1 MASHIIQVER
11 WNETGWAF
19 LRVRDGDAPEMNVIR
34 CIDYNIF
41 RDTPIPAEYRIRAG
55 ALTTLLFGFS
65 KRTVLQV
72 EIRWFDVVGV
82 WVADALVD
90 AGDQTMYRRGTAVNP
105 VDALV
110 DLAFDVQMLD

>member
-1 MASHIIQVER
+1 MVSHIIQVER

-19 LRVRDGDAPEMNVIR
+19 LRVRDGDAPETNVIR

-65 KRTVLQV
+65 ERTVLRI
-72 EIRWFDVVGV
+72 EIRRFDGVGV
-82 WVADALVD
+82 WVADALID
-90 AGDQTMYRRGTAVNP
+90 DGDQTVYRRGTAANP
-105 VDALV
+105 VEALV
-110 DLAFDVQMLD
+110 ALSVDVQEY

>member
-1 MASHIIQVER
+1 MASHIIQAER
-11 WNETGWAF
+11 WDETGWAF
-19 LRVRDGDAPEMNVIR
+19 LRVRDGDAPETNVIR

-55 ALTTLLFGFS
+55 ALVALLFGYS
-65 KRTVLQV
+65 QQKVLTV
-72 EIRWFDVVGV
+72 EIRWFDGVGV
-82 WVADALVD
+82 WVADALIDDGYQIV
-90 AGDQTMYRRGTAVNP
+90 YRRGTAVNP

>member
-1 MASHIIQVER
+1 MVSHITQVER

-19 LRVRDGDAPEMNVIR
+19 LRVRDGDAPETNVIR

-65 KRTVLQV
+65 ERTVLRI
-72 EIRWFDVVGV
+72 EIRRFDGVGV
-82 WVADALVD
+82 WVADALID
-90 AGDQTMYRRGTAVNP
+90 DGDQTVYRRGTAANP
-105 VDALV
+105 VEALV
-110 DLAFDVQMLD
+110 ALSVDVQEY

>member
-19 LRVRDGDAPEMNVIR
+19 LRVRDGDAPETNVIR

-65 KRTVLQV
+65 ERTVLRI
-72 EIRWFDVVGV
+72 EIRRFDGVGV

-90 AGDQTMYRRGTAVNP
+90 TGDQTMYRRGTAVNP

-110 DLAFDVQMLD
+110 DLAFDVQVLD

>member
-1 MASHIIQVER
+1 
-11 WNETGWAF
+11 
-19 LRVRDGDAPEMNVIR
+19 
-34 CIDYNIF
+34 
-41 RDTPIPAEYRIRAG
+41 
-55 ALTTLLFGFS
+55 
-65 KRTVLQV
+65 LQV

-110 DLAFDVQMLD
+110 DLAFDMQMLD

>member
-19 LRVRDGDAPEMNVIR
+19 LRVRDGDAPETNVIR

-65 KRTVLQV
+65 ERTVLQV

-82 WVADALVD
+82 WVADALVES
-90 AGDQTMYRRGTAVNP
+90 ARGHRLRRGEGDIPLAAVIELIT
-105 VDALV
+105 DI
-110 DLAFDVQMLD
+110 QRY